1 MSNSK
6 DIKKEIN
13 QYIRIFFALG
23 VLTVITVAIAYID
36 VGKMWIAVLLAMI
49 VASIKGTLVAG
60 FFMLLFHEKKIIY
73 LFLGITVVLL
83 CSLFFITFG
92 SIYNQVGEIE
102 QGVIK
107 STSSYTD

>member
-49 VASIKGTLVAG
+49 VASIKL
-60 FFMLLFHEKKIIY
+60 
-73 LFLGITVVLL
+73 
-83 CSLFFITFG
+83 SLIH
-92 SIYNQVGEIE
+92 I
-102 QGVIK
+102 
-107 STSSYTD
+107 

>member
-36 VGKMWIAVLLAMI
+36 VGKMWIPVLLAMI
-49 VASIKGTLVAG
+49 VASIKGT
-60 FFMLLFHEKKIIY
+60 
-73 LFLGITVVLL
+73 
-83 CSLFFITFG
+83 
-92 SIYNQVGEIE
+92 
-102 QGVIK
+102 
-107 STSSYTD
+107 